1 MLRCCSRHPQYTVR
15 TATRSDCSDGFYAKM
30 QRAALTSVHSGPLV
44 PRAFCFFAASA
55 RSFRN
60 SMSRRKE
67 DEAGRRIKGRGAE
80 SRTVRASCCCCGCF
94 CCCSSLNF
102 RTLPVVVKL
111 QVYPARSPCCHECQN
126 FSCIFVISFTGYE
139 SLADSGSGAGPQRS
153 VEGWVVFVT
162 GIYEEAQVHVLAVAT
177 AAV

>member
-1 MLRCCSRHPQYTVR
+1 
-15 TATRSDCSDGFYAKM
+15 
-30 QRAALTSVHSGPLV
+30 
-44 PRAFCFFAASA
+44 
-55 RSFRN
+55 
-60 SMSRRKE
+60 MSRRKE

-80 SRTVRASCCCCGCF
+80 SRTVRASCCCCGYF
-94 CCCSSLNF
+94 CRCLSLNF
-102 RTLPVVVKL
+102 RTLTVAEKL
-111 QVYPARSPCCHECQN
+111 QVYPASSPCCHECQN